1 MEVHGIMVGKGLKSH
16 PLPPLPA
23 IPACSRAGTSQFL
36 SEFLAPDAFPVPCV
50 PGFSRPSR
58 IPRAGIILEENPE
71 FCVSFP
77 VWFFRFHLEFPSRG
91 ESSWEKGWEG
101 SDWETFPVPN
111 PQGGEF
117 RGNSWKRGKIP
128 QRESHPGEQIPE
140 FLRLWHQFLVWEV
153 FPGKLPPPEIGKSW
167 GSLERAAYSHGE
179 LIGSKDSGVSLEWE
193 QSPGSIRPGIFRE

>member
-1 MEVHGIMVGKGLKSH
+1 MEIHGIMVGKGLKSH
-16 PLPPLPA
+16 PLPPLPI

-36 SEFLAPDAFPVPCV
+36 SEFLAPDAFPIPCV

-111 PQGGEF
+111 PLGMGSDGIHGSVGKF
-117 RGNSWKRGKIP
+117 RGGNL
-128 QRESHPGEQIPE
+128 IPE
-140 FLRLWHQFLVWEV
+140 SKSQNFCGSGIDSWS
-153 FPGKLPPPEIGKSW
+153 GKF
-167 GSLERAAYSHGE
+167 SLENSCLQKLGKVGE
-179 LIGSKDSGVSLEWE
+179 VWKGQRIPTEN
-193 QSPGSIRPGIFRE
+193 